1 MKTTPIT
8 PARLG
13 FDAGAPRA
21 LDFDSSYLVPEAALA
36 RAEQV
41 FMAGNLLPSRWAGRS
56 RFVVLE
62 TGFGFGNNFLAT
74 WARWRADPQRCER
87 LHYVAVE
94 LHPPTRADLERA
106 HQGSPLPE
114 AVAQLANAWP
124 PLTCDVHRLS
134 FEGGRVELLLALGDA
149 AQWLHGLQASADA
162 IYLDGFEPARNP
174 QMWSP
179 PLFQALHALAA
190 PHATV
195 ATWADSPALH
205 EGLERAGFIVQRQP
219 AGGGQIGQSGHSA
232 QTALSAPSTPSAQS
246 TASAENAGVTPE
258 AFTTARFAPR
268 HRAHPVPRKLVSL
281 HGAES
286 AIVIGAGLAGAAM
299 ALALAEQGLEVT
311 VMDSARRPAEGAS
324 GNPAGIVRS
333 IINRDDGPHARWHR
347 ATALEAE
354 RQLRALFATGQVPG
368 ALGGVLRFDEN
379 IGAMR
384 DSLAGLGL
392 PTEHVQV
399 LEPAEAARQAGTTPW
414 AAAWRFAGGWVDPA
428 ALVRHWLDQA
438 GARFHP
444 SRRVAALQRQGERW
458 WVLGPA
464 GEKLARSRI
473 VILANSTKASS
484 LVPHALWQL
493 AASRGQ
499 LSIVPGSTP
508 GLVHPKLPLAS
519 SGYALS
525 LPGGDV
531 LCGATHHFDDADDS
545 LRTEDHAHNLRIL
558 ARLTGCITPAD
569 LSQLGGRVAWRSSTR
584 DRLPVIGPV
593 PAEPSLLDKLRRQDQ
608 PRFIN
613 RAPGLFV
620 LTALGSRGISS
631 APLAARIIAGM
642 IVGAPLPVDSQL
654 LDAVDAAR
662 FMARAARKG

>member
-1 MKTTPIT
+1 MKTTPVA
-8 PARLG
+8 PARLA
-13 FDAGAPRA
+13 FDEAGPPRD
-21 LDFDSSYLVPEAALA
+21 LRFDSPLRAPSAALE

-41 FMAGNLLPSRWAGRS
+41 FLAGNQLPSRWAGRR

-62 TGFGFGNNFLAT
+62 TGFGLGYNFLAT
-74 WARWRADPQRCER
+74 WARWRSDPQRCER

-106 HQGSPLPE
+106 HQGGPLPE
-114 AVAQLANAWP
+114 AAEKLAAAWP
-124 PLTCDVHRLS
+124 PATCDLHRLC
-134 FEGGRVELLLALGDA
+134 FEDGRVELLLALGDA

-162 IYLDGFEPARNP
+162 FYLDGFAPALNP
-174 QMWSP
+174 AMWSA

-190 PHATV
+190 PNATLT
-195 ATWADSPALH
+195 AGADSPAIR
-205 EGLERAGFIVQRQP
+205 EGLERAGF
-219 AGGGQIGQSGHSA
+219 ALQSLALGATQTATQTSTHTAA
-232 QTALSAPSTPSAQS
+232 QTAVQTPTRSPAARQE
-246 TASAENAGVTPE
+246 TVLVG
-258 AFTTARFAPR
+258 RFAPR
-268 HRAHPVPRKLVSL
+268 HRAHPVPRKWVSL
-281 HGAES
+281 HGAPS
-286 AIVIGAGLAGAAM
+286 AIVIGAGLAGAAV

-311 VMDSARRPAEGAS
+311 VMDSARRPAAGAS

-354 RQLRALFATGQVPG
+354 RQLRALFAAGHVAG
-368 ALGGVLRFDEN
+368 ELGGVLRFDEDLQ
-379 IGAMR
+379 AMR
-384 DSLAGLGL
+384 QSLASLGL
-392 PTEHVQV
+392 PEEHVRA
-399 LEPAEAARQAGTTPW
+399 LDPAEASRQAGTKAQGP
-414 AAAWRFAGGWVDPA
+414 AWCFAGGWVDPA
-428 ALVRHWLDQA
+428 ALVHHWLDRAQ
-438 GARFHP
+438 ARFHP
-444 SRRVAALQRQGERW
+444 ARRVAALQRAGEAW

-473 VILANSTKASS
+473 VVIANSTQASS
-484 LVPHALWQL
+484 LVPHALWDL
-493 AASRGQ
+493 SASRGQ
-499 LSIVPGSTP
+499 LSIVAGNTP
-508 GLVHPKLPLAS
+508 GLLHPKVPLAS

-525 LPGGDV
+525 LPSGDV
-531 LCGATHHFDDADDS
+531 LCGATHHFDDAHDS
-545 LRTEDHAHNLRIL
+545 LRDQDHAHNLRIL
-558 ARLTGCITPAD
+558 ARLTGSMAPAD

-608 PRFIN
+608 PRFIH

>member
-8 PARLG
+8 PARLD
-13 FDAGAPRA
+13 FEDGAPLA
-21 LDFDSSYLVPEAALA
+21 LDFEARYLTPAPALE

-41 FMAGNLLPSRWAGRS
+41 FLGGNQLPARWAGRR

-114 AVAQLANAWP
+114 AVAELANAWP
-124 PLTCDVHRLS
+124 ALTCDVHRLS

-162 IYLDGFEPARNP
+162 FYLDGFEPARNP

-190 PHATV
+190 PNATV
-195 ATWADSPALH
+195 ATWADSPALRT
-205 EGLERAGFIVQRQP
+205 GLERAGFDVQ
-219 AGGGQIGQSGHSA
+219 HH
-232 QTALSAPSTPSAQS
+232 TA
-246 TASAENAGVTPE
+246 TADQAAMTLG
-258 AFTTARFAPR
+258 RFAPR
-268 HRAHPVPRKLVSL
+268 HRVHPVPRKLVSL

-286 AIVIGAGLAGAAM
+286 AIVIGAGLAGAAV

-354 RQLRALFATGQVPG
+354 RQLRALFAAGHVPG
-368 ALGGVLRFDEN
+368 A
-379 IGAMR
+379 AMR
-384 DSLAGLGL
+384 QSLAGLGL

-399 LEPAEAARQAGTTPW
+399 LEPFEAGRQAGTTAW
-414 AAAWRFAGGWVDPA
+414 APAWRFAGGWVDPG
-428 ALVRHWLDQA
+428 ALVRHWLEQA
-438 GARFHP
+438 NARFHP
-444 SRRVAALQRQGERW
+444 SRSVAALQRQGDRW

-473 VILANSTKASS
+473 VIIANSTKASS
-484 LVPHALWQL
+484 LVPHALWSL

-499 LSIVPGSTP
+499 LSIVSGSTP
-508 GLVHPKLPLAS
+508 GLVHPKVPLAS

-525 LPGGDV
+525 LPSGDV
-531 LCGATHHFDDADDS
+531 LCGATHHFDDAHDS
-545 LRTEDHAHNLRIL
+545 LRAEDHAHNLRIL
-558 ARLTGCITPAD
+558 ARLTGGRVPAD
-569 LSQLGGRVAWRSSTR
+569 LSPLGGRVAWRSSTR

-593 PAEPSLLDKLRRQDQ
+593 PAEPTLMDKLRRQDQ
-608 PRFIN
+608 PRFIA

-662 FMARAARKG
+662 FMARAARKI

>member
-1 MKTTPIT
+1 LETARVKTTPIT
-8 PARLG
+8 PARLDFEDG
-13 FDAGAPRA
+13 PPLA
-21 LDFDSSYLVPEAALA
+21 LDFEARHLAPAVALE
-36 RAEQV
+36 RAERV
-41 FMAGNLLPSRWAGRS
+41 FLAGNQLPTRWAGRR

-62 TGFGFGNNFLAT
+62 TGFGFGHNFLAT

-106 HQGSPLPE
+106 HASSPLPE
-114 AVAQLANAWP
+114 AVAALANAWP
-124 PLTCDVHRLS
+124 SLTCDVHRLT
-134 FEGGRVELLLALGDA
+134 FERGQVELLLALGDA

-179 PLFQALHALAA
+179 PLFQSLHALAA

-195 ATWADSPALH
+195 ATWADSPAVR
-205 EGLERAGFIVQRQP
+205 EGLERAGFTVQRQP
-219 AGGGQIGQSGHSA
+219 VGTTQKA
-232 QTALSAPSTPSAQS
+232 QAANANANANTD
-246 TASAENAGVTPE
+246 ASANAATI
-258 AFTTARFAPR
+258 TTGRFAPR
-268 HRAHPVPRKLVSL
+268 HSAHPVPRKQVSL
-281 HGAES
+281 QGAES

-354 RQLRALFATGQVPG
+354 RQLRPLFAAGQVPG
-368 ALGGVLRFDEN
+368 ALGGALRFDDN
-379 IGAMR
+379 IKAMR
-384 DSLAGLGL
+384 ESLAGLGL
-392 PTEHVQV
+392 PEEHVQV
-399 LEPAEAARQAGTTPW
+399 LEAAEAGRQAGTTAW
-414 AAAWRFAGGWVDPA
+414 APAWRFAGGWVDPG
-428 ALVRHWLDQA
+428 ALVRYWLDQSQ
-438 GARFHP
+438 ARFHP
-444 SRRVAALQRQGERW
+444 GRHVAALQRQGERW

-473 VILANSTKASS
+473 VIIANATQASS
-484 LVPHALWQL
+484 LAPHALWEL
-493 AASRGQ
+493 ADSRGQ
-499 LSIVPGSTP
+499 LSIVSGSTP

-531 LCGATHHFDDADDS
+531 LCGATHHFDDANDT
-545 LRTEDHAHNLRIL
+545 LRAEDHAHNLRIL
-558 ARLTGCITPAD
+558 ARLTGCMSPAD
-569 LSQLGGRVAWRSSTR
+569 LTPLGGRVAWRSSTR
-584 DRLPVIGPV
+584 DRLPVVGPV

-608 PRFIN
+608 PRFIH

-662 FMARAARKG
+662 FMARAARKA